1 MLDDSK
7 VVSALQQ
14 LDLRIMKLDC
24 GTEAIFQRFNRPVAE
39 ITLDKIVTGL
49 KKLDDFVIQ
58 TMLAGGES
66 GNFVPESMSRWQ
78 QLIGELKPEYVQ
90 LYSLENPPADSS
102 LEEIP
107 KEKLREI
114 AAEAQSKTA
123 IKVGVY

>member
-1 MLDDSK
+1 MLDDPK

-24 GTEAIFQRFNRPVAE
+24 GTEEVFQRFNRPVAE
-39 ITLDKIVTGL
+39 ITLDKIFSEL
-49 KKLDDFVIQ
+49 KKLDHLVIQ
-58 TMLAGGES
+58 TMLGGGES
-66 GNFVPESMSRWQ
+66 GNYVPESISRWQ
-78 QLIGELKPEYVQ
+78 ELIGELKPEYVQ

-114 AAEAQSKTA
+114 AQETESKA
-123 IKVGVY
+123 GIRVEVY